1 MEKVIIAG
9 GSGLIGRELTSV
21 LINNGYQV
29 AILSR
34 NPEAVTGIA
43 TGVKL
48 VRWDGITPKGWE
60 AELENTTAI
69 VNLTGE
75 NLAGSGFFPTRWTDE
90 RKRRII
96 QSRIDAG
103 KAIAEALKETIH
115 KPDVLIQASSIGFY
129 GISMDK
135 SFTEEDKSGADFL
148 AEICREW
155 EASSASIDAL
165 GVRRVVIRTGVVLT
179 TKGGALPR
187 LLLPYKLY
195 VGGPMGTGRQILS
208 WLHIADEVNAIQFLI
223 ENDDAKGIF
232 NLTSP
237 NPVSNNEFGKTIGKV
252 MRKPHFIP
260 VPGFVMKIVFGE
272 VSTVVLDGQR
282 VLPKRLLDSGYIFK
296 YTMLEDA
303 LRDLLRK

>member
-21 LINNGYQV
+21 LTNNGYEV
-29 AILSR
+29 TILSR
-34 NPEAVTGIA
+34 NPEVVTGIS

-60 AELENTTAI
+60 ADLEKATAV

-75 NLAGSGFFPTRWTDE
+75 NLAGNGFFPARWTDE

-96 QSRIDAG
+96 KSRVDAG
-103 KAIAEALKETIH
+103 KAIADAIKESSH
-115 KPDVLIQASSIGFY
+115 RPAVLIQASSIGFY
-129 GISMDK
+129 GISLDK
-135 SFTEEDKSGADFL
+135 SFTEVDKSGTDFL

-187 LLLPYKLY
+187 LLLPYKLF
-195 VGGPMGTGRQILS
+195 VGGPMGIGRQILS
-208 WLHIADEVNAIQFLI
+208 WLHIVDEVNAIRFLI
-223 ENDDAKGIF
+223 ENDGAKGIF

-237 NPVSNNEFGKTIGKV
+237 NPVTNNEFGAMIGSV
-252 MRKPHFIP
+252 MKRPHYIP

-282 VLPKRLLDSGYIFK
+282 VLPKRLLDAGYVFR
-296 YTMLEDA
+296 YAMLEDA
-303 LRDLLRK
+303 LSDLLGK

>member
-1 MEKVIIAG
+1 MEKVLIAG

-21 LINNGYQV
+21 LVNNGYEV

-48 VRWDGITPKGWE
+48 VRWNGITPKGWD
-60 AELENTTAI
+60 AELENTAAI

-75 NLAGSGFFPTRWTDE
+75 NLAGSSFFPARWTDE

-96 QSRIDAG
+96 QSRVDAG
-103 KAIAEALKETIH
+103 KAIAEAIKESSH
-115 KPDVLIQASSIGFY
+115 KPAVLIQASSIGFY
-129 GISMDK
+129 GISLDK
-135 SFTEEDKSGADFL
+135 SFTEEDKSGTDFL

-187 LLLPYKLY
+187 LLLPYRLFL
-195 VGGPMGTGRQILS
+195 GGPMGTGRQILS
-208 WLHIADEVNAIQFLI
+208 WLHIADEVNAIRFLI
-223 ENDDAKGIF
+223 ENDDVKGII

-237 NPVSNNEFGKTIGKV
+237 NPVTNNEFGKMIGKV

-260 VPGFVMKIVFGE
+260 VPGFVLKIVFGE

-303 LRDLLRK
+303 LRDLLSK